1 MLAFLPLFCYGVISH
16 MQKGDVSVSVKKFPV
31 IDLAATGENI
41 RRLRLE
47 RGMSVR
53 DLQGYFG
60 FEEPRAI
67 YKWQKGESLPTVD
80 NLYALGS
87 LFEVPL
93 EKILIPVTTQPKSM
107 NEQQAEPCC
116 SNCFLAARLPIWI
129 PRSLQPDYRSWQP
142 RCHGTG
148 GSFWTFLA
156 CEWMFSFLISRISI
170 VLLADL

>member
-1 MLAFLPLFCYGVISH
+1 MLAFTPLFCYGVVSH
-16 MQKGDVSVSVKKFPV
+16 MQKGDVFVSVKKFPV

-53 DLQGYFG
+53 DLQSYFG

-87 LFEVPL
+87 LLEVPL
-93 EKILIPVTTQPKSM
+93 EKILIPVTTQPNSM

-116 SNCFLAARLPIWI
+116 SSCFLAVMWLLILEFRTLYNQIIDHVGWDVMEPVVHFGHFLPGDME
-129 PRSLQPDYRSWQP
+129 SLQVWR
-142 RCHGTG
+142 
-148 GSFWTFLA
+148 
-156 CEWMFSFLISRISI
+156 
-170 VLLADL
+170 